1 MFKEMLK
8 SIRTNTL
15 VGLILITPVVATVLI
30 FKFLFGL
37 TTGWMPVV
45 EKWQGT
51 RFEIPMR
58 LLVLLVLLGLLYL
71 VGLFVRNVLGK
82 RLYQIGDKLLAGIPF
97 IKGIYVAVRQIS
109 EALFTQRKTL
119 FQEVV
124 VIEYP
129 RKELYSIAF
138 VTSVVPPD
146 LATNI
151 VGSDTTGECVTLF
164 VPTTPNPTSGIL
176 IIVPRSETTP
186 LTIPV
191 TDALTFVMSAGAVV
205 PGKKGVPS
213 PTLLDKLEAWV
224 HKEDQQDPGAQTDG
238 GS

>member
-1 MFKEMLK
+1 MLKQILK

-45 EKWQGT
+45 DKWQGT
-51 RFEIPMR
+51 RFEVPMR
-58 LLVLLVLLGLLYL
+58 LLVLLVLLAMLYL
-71 VGLFVRNVLGK
+71 VGLLVRNVLGK
-82 RLYQIGDKLLAGIPF
+82 RLYQLGDKLLAGLPL

-124 VIEYP
+124 MIEYP
-129 RKELYSIAF
+129 RKGLHSVAF
-138 VTSVVPPD
+138 VTSIVPPD
-146 LATNI
+146 LAANMTN
-151 VGSDTTGECVTLF
+151 SDADGESLTLF

-176 IIVPRSETTP
+176 IIVPRSETRP
-186 LTIPV
+186 LAMPV
-191 TDALTFVMSAGAVV
+191 SEALTFVMSAGAVV
-205 PGKKGVPS
+205 PGKKGVAV

-224 HKEDQQDPGAQTDG
+224 HKEDQDSQVPADV